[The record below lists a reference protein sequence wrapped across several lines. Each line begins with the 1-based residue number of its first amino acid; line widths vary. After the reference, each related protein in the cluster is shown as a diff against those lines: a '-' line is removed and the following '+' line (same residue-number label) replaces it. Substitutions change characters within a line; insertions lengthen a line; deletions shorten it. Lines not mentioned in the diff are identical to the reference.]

1 MIAYNREWL
10 DALLTKE
17 TAERWHKKGLLSA
30 EKWKAVQAQ
39 YHTGFYSP
47 NVFVRIGLAI
57 FCMILLMAMLGL
69 VAWVVEPDTDTGF
82 ALFSI
87 FWGGVW
93 LFALEFILIRKHK
106 HFGSGLDD
114 MLLYAGTM
122 AVVGGLGNLLPGNAE
137 PLAWCILA
145 LPFLVAGSIRYLDR
159 LMAAAAFFCAL
170 LIVLLIFKDVPNLA
184 VYLLPFS
191 GMLFSGVVYFFAQKG
206 IQKNDWRHWHG
217 VLVVL
222 GLLAMVTFYASGN
235 YWLVQQT
242 GADWFSLEQVP
253 LGWFFWAFT
262 FVVPSLFIWQGLR
275 GKDRLALDVGL
286 GCAAAAVFT
295 FRYCFHVLPLAWAA
309 VAGGAILF
317 VVSYFSIRYLRKNFA
332 AYTYEEDEKDSLLQ
346 KAQEQIFDQ
355 TIAGQAVA
363 PSPQK
368 DRMGGGQFGGG
379 GASGDF

>member
-17 TAERWHKKGLLSA
+17 AAERWRKKGLLSA
-30 EKWKAVQAQ
+30 EKWESMQAQ

-57 FCMILLMAMLGL
+57 FCMILLLAMLGL
-69 VAWVVEPDTDTGF
+69 VAWAVEPDTDTGL

-93 LFALEFILIRKHK
+93 LLALEFILIRQHK

-122 AVVGGLGNLLPGNAE
+122 AVVGGLGNLLPGMSE
-137 PLAWCILA
+137 PLAWCFLA

-170 LIVLLIFKDVPNLA
+170 WIVLLIVKEVPSLA

-191 GMLFSGVVYFFAQKG
+191 GMLFSGVAYFFAQKG
-206 IQKNDWRHWHG
+206 QQTNTQRHWHG
-217 VLVVL
+217 VFAMVE
-222 GLLAMVTFYASGN
+222 LLALVAFYASGN
-235 YWLVQQT
+235 YSVVQHI

-253 LGWFFWAFT
+253 LGWFFWAVT
-262 FVVPSLFIWQGLR
+262 FVVPGLFIWQGLR
-275 GKDRLALDVGL
+275 SKDRLALDIGL
-286 GCAAAAVFT
+286 GCAVAAVFT
-295 FRYCFHVLPLAWAA
+295 FRYYFHVLPLAWVS
-309 VAGGAILF
+309 VAGGAVLF
-317 VVSYFSIRYLRKNFA
+317 VVSYFSIRYLRNNFA

-355 TIAGQAVA
+355 TIAGQAVS